1 MIMYSFVDGSQC
13 EERYYFNY
21 GAMIFEMI
29 ADFVPSEDEFSPFY
43 PPIQHYFGDI
53 LEADATTF
61 FRKLVPYDW
70 TTTPENKKN
79 SEILREFLLHYLFPK
94 YWDCF
99 MLPRA
104 TSDDAESK
112 SAVWRAFFNRFMQL
126 LVATWYKHVPLIK
139 LYKEKEA
146 ALLDRVQS
154 ESDTISRF
162 NDTPQDG
169 GDFADEDHTTNATTA
184 HNVTASDYETPMARL
199 AEIREKFVN
208 VYNIWAA
215 DFDILFMRGE
225 SE

>member
-61 FRKLVPYDW
+61 FRKLVPYDWTQTTKWPLPIYDW

-139 LYKEKEA
+139 LYNWSCRMLYLSLVHSLKRKEIN
-146 ALLDRVQS
+146 ALISAHLIMHRSLFWNNHQ
-154 ESDTISRF
+154 TIK
-162 NDTPQDG
+162 
-169 GDFADEDHTTNATTA
+169 
-184 HNVTASDYETPMARL
+184 ASLYFCQMIPANM
-199 AEIREKFVN
+199 
-208 VYNIWAA
+208 
-215 DFDILFMRGE
+215 
-225 SE
+225 S